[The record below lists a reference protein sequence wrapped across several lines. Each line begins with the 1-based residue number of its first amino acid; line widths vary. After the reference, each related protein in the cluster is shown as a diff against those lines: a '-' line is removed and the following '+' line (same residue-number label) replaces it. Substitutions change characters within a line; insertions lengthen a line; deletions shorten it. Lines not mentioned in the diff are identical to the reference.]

1 MKPLDM
7 LPESELRAL
16 EVFKNIPEE
25 ELAPIQEMMQHHQY
39 DHEET
44 IIREEEAGDN
54 FFILLEGKVRVE
66 KQIDATTS
74 EVLGFFEDEGGLFGE
89 MSLVEDK
96 PRSAGII
103 ADSDCRVLT
112 VCKAGFL
119 ELVNQFPKFTLE
131 VAKNISSFLRHTDQR
146 LIDNLKKENEDLKRI
161 NKQLQETQ
169 EELIGKERMSLIGR
183 MASTILHDMKNP
195 MSTIGGYAQIIK
207 MKDHDREALNKY
219 ADIINKQVERFMGM
233 TQDLLSFAQGGD
245 QMKVTTIHIDPYLEE
260 CIEALELR
268 FEERG
273 VKLELD
279 LDFKGEVRLD
289 TSRFYRVIE
298 NIANNALDVL
308 GEDGKLIIRT
318 REVET
323 GVRLSLEDNGSGMS
337 EETKANAFKEFYTQ
351 GKKKGTGLGLA
362 IVKRVVDEHDGMIHL
377 ESEEGVGTTFI
388 IDLPAIGYHLLP
400 KSKHQIP
407 IPFDLAPA
415 ESEEENKD

>member
-1 MKPLDM
+1 MKKLGM
-7 LPESELRAL
+7 LQESELL
-16 EVFKNIPEE
+16 KLDVFKNIPTA
-25 ELAPIQEMMQHHQY
+25 ELEPIRGMIAHLQY
-39 DHEET
+39 DNEET
-44 IIREEEAGDN
+44 IIREDEVGDS
-54 FFILLEGKVRVE
+54 FFILVAGRVRVE
-66 KQIDATTS
+66 KQIDAS
-74 EVLGFFEDEGGLFGE
+74 SAEVLGFFEEKGGLFGE

-103 ADSDCRVLT
+103 ADTECRVLT
-112 VCKAGFL
+112 VSKDGFL

-131 VAKNISSFLRHTDQR
+131 VAKNISGFLRHTDQR
-146 LIDNLKKENEDLKRI
+146 LIDNLKKENEELKRT

-207 MKDHDREALNKY
+207 MKEHDRDALNKY

-233 TQDLLSFAQGGD
+233 TQDLLSFAQGGE
-245 QMKVTTIHIDPYLEE
+245 QMKVTTVNIDPYIKE
-260 CIEALELR
+260 CVDTIEVR
-268 FEERG
+268 YQERG
-273 VKLELD
+273 VELELD

-289 TSRFYRVIE
+289 TSRFFRVIE

-308 GEDGKLIIRT
+308 GEDGKLTIKT
-318 REVET
+318 REVDT
-323 GVRLSLEDNGSGMS
+323 GVRISMIDNGSGMS
-337 EETKANAFKEFYTQ
+337 EETRENAFKEFFTQ

-362 IVKRVVDEHDGMIHL
+362 IVKRVVDDHDGIIHL
-377 ESEEGVGTTFI
+377 ESEEGVGTSFI

-407 IPFDLAPA
+407 IPFDLSPA
-415 ESEEENKD
+415 ESEES